1 MRDDQL
7 ERTLYEKFRQFAK
20 GRAQS
25 ALRYRTRQRSARGR
39 GKEKNFVAS
48 PVANRSLGTVK
59 L

>member
-39 GKEKNFVAS
+39 GKEKKLCGVRCCESVA
-48 PVANRSLGTVK
+48 GHC
-59 L
+59 